1 MYAVAILLP
10 LIVDRPHSYLAN
22 DMEEDDEEEKIKIF
36 PWALGRALENH
47 CDKAHPKQHISP
59 VEYLNHYSKRKLY
72 GESLRKPL

>member
-36 PWALGRALENH
+36 PWALGRALEGRIPLFL
-47 CDKAHPKQHISP
+47 AHRDELWARMEFRERTKGSVCI
-59 VEYLNHYSKRKLY
+59 YAYS
-72 GESLRKPL
+72 